1 MHERWVTLI
10 AVLVVSCCGALVV
23 LNTKHANQRAILRE
37 EEHSKAV
44 QAYESQIQY
53 LKSQLK
59 AAEYEVD
66 YWRKKACP

>member
-1 MHERWVTLI
+1 MAKGLPILGVALTLLYCGVV
-10 AVLVVSCCGALVV
+10 AYLVVQDAKQKATQLEE
-23 LNTKHANQRAILRE
+23 RA
-37 EEHSKAV
+37 KAV
-44 QAYESQIQY
+44 QAYESQIQD